1 MRATTRRSRTAE
13 GRQRHPAR
21 RTYHHGDLRRALI
34 DASLGLLEEDGPNG
48 VTLREAAR
56 RAGVSQAAPYR
67 HFASKEALLA
77 AVAEEGFHA
86 LRDAT
91 VEAAAPHRKDPLK
104 TLIAIAVTYVRF
116 AVDHPAH
123 FRVMFGPVV
132 LDKTIYPTLGTVT
145 IGSFDAIT
153 QAIADC
159 QRSGALRAGDPRLA
173 AVALWTLAHGVA
185 ALAVDRQIP
194 PPLLAAIPLER
205 LTEGLT
211 QMLLDGLV
219 QKDGRAARHHDARP

>member
-48 VTLREAAR
+48 VTLRESA
-56 RAGVSQAAPYR
+56 
-67 HFASKEALLA
+67 
-77 AVAEEGFHA
+77 
-86 LRDAT
+86 
-91 VEAAAPHRKDPLK
+91 
-104 TLIAIAVTYVRF
+104 
-116 AVDHPAH
+116 
-123 FRVMFGPVV
+123 
-132 LDKTIYPTLGTVT
+132 
-145 IGSFDAIT
+145 
-153 QAIADC
+153 
-159 QRSGALRAGDPRLA
+159 RLA